1 MKKKVV
7 HGVLYTLAFLW
18 CLITILPLAITFM
31 SSFKNNNEIY
41 LGLFNLPEVWRV
53 SNYANAVETANALK
67 AVFNSLFMA
76 VTTTIMVTVIGMMAS
91 YVLSRKKLFFVKPL
105 TIFFMVGVMVPVH
118 CTLIPISN
126 IASAMHAK
134 DHYWFLLLVYTTFNL
149 AQAIFLYTGFMNG
162 IDRGLDE
169 AAIIDG
175 CGDVKLLTK
184 ILLPICKPIIA
195 TEAIF
200 VFIYG
205 YSELIFSL
213 TLITSNEKYT
223 VSRAMLNFTG
233 NHTIDLGAQFAFV
246 IMAMVP
252 TILIYLFFHEKVEAG
267 MLAGAVKG

>member
-1 MKKKVV
+1 MKRKAV
-7 HGVLYTLAFLW
+7 HTVLYTLAFLW
-18 CLITILPLAITFM
+18 CLITILPLVITLM

-53 SNYANAVETANALK
+53 SNYSNAVETANALT

-76 VTTTIMVTVIGMMAS
+76 ITTTIMVTVIGMMAS

-134 DHYWFLLLVYTTFNL
+134 NQYWFLLLIYTTFNL

-162 IDRGLDE
+162 IDKGLDE

-175 CGDVKLLTK
+175 CGDIKLLTQ

-213 TLITSNEKYT
+213 TLITSNAKYT

-246 IMAMVP
+246 IMAMIP